1 MKMTEYKNEVGSLKL
16 SDEFKAELKKKMLE
30 VYEERFPEKK
40 EEKITVS
47 SFSKKYGKY
56 AAIAAC
62 LLLVVST
69 AGILTVKNLPSKS
82 ADDSAETVQNSAYD
96 QSAPAQGEDS
106 GDEEG
111 ALPQATEP
119 LTESPAEAD
128 EAVAEEAEEYDNEI
142 LYDPMPSPE
151 NTAPEDDID
160 EDGDVE
166 ESAPE
171 APEAPA
177 ADSPYSRYASEDY
190 DGDYNGDDYVLAKRS
205 VTSGGSAS
213 VYGTSEAMLAN
224 SSPVFVAPAGGG
236 TTDSASEGA
245 ELTAEG
251 TELIAEDAEPT
262 DDYIEAPAEY
272 ADTPTGQT
280 EDVEEAADSEE
291 LETYTGAEWSAI
303 DTSIASYE
311 YYDIRDGVI
320 AKLDKIALIRF
331 TVEDAYT
338 GYVEVSFNTTS
349 GLNMDVAT
357 QTLYSININHEYLSN
372 EDEDADRLLLNYG
385 TAEYQLKGR
394 PVMEG
399 EYIALVYENADG
411 VLEPV
416 PQLVYSVH
424 NVNGL
429 DIAYHVYCEDG
440 YEVDPGST
448 NMGILPQETEMVT
461 NTLNNPELYT
471 QKAAVRELTYYLRR
485 NIMRMEPVL
494 INISGEKPEE
504 EPEDTA
510 PAVTEPAQTEPAQ
523 TEPPAATEPDP
534 HAYSNLRANFPTGL
548 LTVTNDDPDADGII
562 TVNGISVGS
571 SLTDAVKA
579 FYLTKYSF
587 TPDAVIT
594 LIASEEDGR
603 WSVKVTFEDGIVSKI
618 EMQR

>member
-1 MKMTEYKNEVGSLKL
+1 MKATEYKNEVGSLKL

-280 EDVEEAADSEE
+280 EDV
-291 LETYTGAEWSAI
+291 
-303 DTSIASYE
+303 
-311 YYDIRDGVI
+311 
-320 AKLDKIALIRF
+320 
-331 TVEDAYT
+331 
-338 GYVEVSFNTTS
+338 
-349 GLNMDVAT
+349 
-357 QTLYSININHEYLSN
+357 LYSININHEYLSN